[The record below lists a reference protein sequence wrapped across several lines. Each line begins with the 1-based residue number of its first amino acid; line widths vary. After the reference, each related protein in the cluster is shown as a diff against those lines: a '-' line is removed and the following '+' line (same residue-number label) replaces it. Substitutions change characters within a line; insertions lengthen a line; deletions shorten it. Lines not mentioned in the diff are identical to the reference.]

1 VKRATKG
8 TTPKA
13 SQLITKYISDT
24 GDWRGTTLA
33 KLRKIILEASPELVE
48 EWKWGSPVW
57 SQNGPVCSAGAFK
70 GHVKLNFFRGA
81 SLKDPQ
87 RLFNAGLDAKTMR
100 AIDFHQGGKIDA
112 SAIKALVRAAVAQN
126 ASGME

>member
-1 VKRATKG
+1 MKRATKG

-13 SQLITKYISDT
+13 SQMITKYISDT

-33 KLRKIILEASPELVE
+33 KLRRIILEASPELVE

-57 SQNGPVCSAGAFK
+57 SHNGLVCSAGAFK
-70 GHVKLNFFRGA
+70 GYVKLNFFKGA
-81 SLKDPQ
+81 SLKDPK
-87 RLFNAGLDAKTMR
+87 RLFNAGLGAKTMR
-100 AIDFHQGGKIDA
+100 AIDFNQGDKIDA
-112 SAIKALVRAAVAQN
+112 PAVKALVRAAVAQN